1 MKIILQISL
10 ALSLLTVGCQP
21 EMDPLQREI
30 QTMESQL
37 QEDVSVDTTLAKKIT
52 KAYLKFV
59 KVNPTDTLA
68 PVYLSR
74 SADIMKEIPELR
86 LKSVNIYNRVF
97 VEYPEHELA
106 ARSIFMVGFVFD
118 EKYDDS
124 ERSIKAYNFFLEK
137 FPNHEL
143 AEQARNLV
151 AIRQSEEDIL
161 GQIKA
166 WKNKADST
174 TTKN

>member
-1 MKIILQISL
+1 MKIILQLSL
-10 ALSLLTVGCQP
+10 VLSLLTAGCQP
-21 EMDPLQREI
+21 KKDPLQKEI

-37 QEDVSVDTTLAKKIT
+37 QDDVSIDTALAKKVT

-59 KVNPTDTLA
+59 KANPTDTMA

-97 VEYPEHELA
+97 VEYPEHNLA

-124 ERSIKAYNFFLEK
+124 KRAIKAYNFFLEK
-137 FPNHEL
+137 FPNHKL
-143 AEQARNLV
+143 AQQARDLV
-151 AIRQSEEDIL
+151 ALRESDKDIL
-161 GQIKA
+161 DKIKV
-166 WKNKADST
+166 WKFKADNT
-174 TTKN
+174 TTKK